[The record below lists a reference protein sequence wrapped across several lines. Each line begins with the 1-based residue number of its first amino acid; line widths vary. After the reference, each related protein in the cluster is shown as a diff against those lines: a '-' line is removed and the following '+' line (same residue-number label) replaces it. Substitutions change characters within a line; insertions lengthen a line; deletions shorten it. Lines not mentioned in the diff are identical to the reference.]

1 MATNPNFVRI
11 YNPKTG
17 QSKEVHVNAA
27 NGQYKLDGWT
37 TTPPANAQPVQSN
50 LLPYG
55 TPESVQK
62 TVNFMNNVPKA
73 VDRNA
78 RYDGDQLHQQLRD
91 SYTSGAIS
99 EKEFDGLYK
108 ALIAEGFNPI
118 GQTKPT
124 DVAPLVQPQE
134 VSFRPGYTPLPVT
147 AGQVPAGT
155 TPIGA
160 PVSAGTSTIGLPA
173 LKSAEELAK
182 MYGNITYD
190 EDAILSKFNK
200 ATEKEYAAKRKEYE
214 QTEDEFYNRLFGTQS
229 TALDTIRRANS
240 SAITTG
246 ASRGFQAASEI
257 AAMLGLQQESVD
269 DSTKLAQA
277 RTNLVDKEAE
287 AYTKN
292 VVDAL
297 TTANTLKQALATI
310 GADLYAA
317 DTQLSVGQ
325 LQYLAQLDAAARQLE
340 ASIYGSNTQKDV
352 ADINVAGQLG
362 VADKNLLGVLGTA
375 SATKDYNMYAADQ
388 NYAGN
393 YINALANLL
402 GVQTNAASNLEGTK
416 YAADQSKEGYIEA
429 AKESN
434 AAQKAYYDYMKSN
447 GGSGGS
453 GSSGSNQDWAAQV
466 TNLLNSGNE
475 QDRGLAILMLMA
487 STGAEAKEI
496 EKLLGLTQE
505 SQPIIPDILGI
516 STPLP
521 PKEGEAPGE
530 VSKATLAWYSLMYK
544 LQNPGMSLTDA
555 AKKIAEDFLAKGY
568 TLPKP

>member
-17 QSKEVHVNAA
+17 ESKEVHVNAA

-37 TTPPANAQPVQSN
+37 TTPPANAKPVQSN

-55 TPESVQK
+55 TPAS
-62 TVNFMNNVPKA
+62 VPKA
-73 VDRNA
+73 VNQNA
-78 RYDGDQLHQQLRD
+78 SYNGDQLHQQLRD
-91 SYTSGAIS
+91 GYTSGAIS

-108 ALIAEGFNPI
+108 ALIAEGFNST

-124 DVAPLVQPQE
+124 NVAPLVHPQE
-134 VSFRPGYTPLPVT
+134 VLF
-147 AGQVPAGT
+147 QT
-155 TPIGA
+155 TPVGA

-190 EDAILSKFNK
+190 EGTILSKFDK

-229 TALDTIRRANS
+229 TALDTIRKANS

-257 AAMLGLQQESVD
+257 AAILGLQQESVD

-292 VVDAL
+292 AVDAL

-310 GADLYAA
+310 GSNLYAA

-340 ASIYGSNTQKDV
+340 ASIYGSNTQKDI
-352 ADINVAGQLG
+352 ADINTAGQLG

-402 GVQTNAASNLEGTK
+402 GVQTTSTNNLEGTK
-416 YAADQSKEGYIEA
+416 YAADQSKEGYIGA
-429 AKESN
+429 AKENSKP
-434 AAQKAYYDYMKSN
+434 QTAYYDYMKSN

-453 GSSGSNQDWAAQV
+453 GSSGSNQDWVAQV

-496 EKLLGLTQE
+496 EKLLGLDAVPA
-505 SQPIIPDILGI
+505 SPIVI
-516 STPLP
+516 TPFTGTTPGGVNFTVTPPPNMVLP
-521 PKEGEAPGE
+521 NE
-530 VSKATLAWYSLMYK
+530 
-544 LQNPGMSLTDA
+544 A
-555 AKKIAEDFLAKGY
+555 AKNGVKQSDVQGIYQGLVNMYMQQGIGSEQAVEMATKDMRDAGY
-568 TLPKP
+568 FK

>member
-17 QSKEVHVNAA
+17 ESKEVHVNAA
-27 NGQYKLDGWT
+27 NGQYKLDGWV

-55 TPESVQK
+55 TPASA
-62 TVNFMNNVPKA
+62 MNNAPKA
-73 VDRNA
+73 VNQNA
-78 RYDGDQLHQQLRD
+78 NYTADQLHQQLRD
-91 SYTSGAIS
+91 SYASGAIS

-108 ALIAEGFNPI
+108 ALIAEGFNST
-118 GQTKPT
+118 GQPKPT
-124 DVAPLVQPQE
+124 NVAPLVQPQE
-134 VSFRPGYTPLPVT
+134 VLFQSGYTPLPVT
-147 AGQVPAGT
+147 VGQVPAGT

-160 PVSAGTSTIGLPA
+160 PA
-173 LKSAEELAK
+173 LKSAEELAR

-214 QTEDEFYNRLFGTQS
+214 QTEDEFYTRLFGTQS
-229 TALDTIRRANS
+229 TALDTLRRANS

-246 ASRGFQAASEI
+246 ASRGFQAANEI
-257 AAMLGLQQESVD
+257 AAILGLQQESVD

-287 AYTKN
+287 AYAKN
-292 VVDAL
+292 AVDAL
-297 TTANTLKQALATI
+297 TTANTIKQALATI
-310 GADLYAA
+310 GANLYAA

-325 LQYLAQLDAAARQLE
+325 LQYLAQLDAAAKQLE
-340 ASIYGSNTQKDV
+340 ASIYGTNAQKDV

-362 VADKNLLGVLGTA
+362 VADKNLLGTLGAATA
-375 SATKDYNMYAADQ
+375 AKEANIYAADQ

-402 GVQTNAASNLEGTK
+402 GVQTTAASNLEGTK
-416 YAADQSKEGYIEA
+416 YAADRNKEGLIGSAE
-429 AKESN
+429 KNN

-496 EKLLGLTQE
+496 EKLLGLDDR
-505 SQPIIPDILGI
+505 QPIIPDILGI

-521 PKEGEAPGE
+521 PKEGEAPRE
-530 VSKATLAWYSLMYK
+530 VSKATLTWYSLMYK
-544 LQNPGMSLTDA
+544 LQNPGMSFTDA
-555 AKKIAEDFLAKGY
+555 AKKVAEDFLAKGY

>member
-37 TTPPANAQPVQSN
+37 TTPPANAKPVQSN

-55 TPESVQK
+55 TPASVQE
-62 TVNFMNNVPKA
+62 TVNSMNNVPKA
-73 VDRNA
+73 VNRNA
-78 RYDGDQLHQQLRD
+78 SYNGDQLHQQLRD

-108 ALIAEGFNPI
+108 ALIAEGFNST
-118 GQTKPT
+118 GQPKPT
-124 DVAPLVQPQE
+124 NVAPLVQPQE
-134 VSFRPGYTPLPVT
+134 VLFQPGYTPLPVT
-147 AGQVPAGT
+147 AGT

-160 PVSAGTSTIGLPA
+160 PA

-190 EDAILSKFNK
+190 EGTILSKFDK

-229 TALDTIRRANS
+229 TALDTIRKANS
-240 SAITTG
+240 SAITSG

-257 AAMLGLQQESVD
+257 AAILGLQQESVD

-292 VVDAL
+292 AVDAL
-297 TTANTLKQALATI
+297 TTANTLKQALATV
-310 GADLYAA
+310 GSNLYAA

-325 LQYLAQLDAAARQLE
+325 LQYLAQLDAAAQQLE
-340 ASIYGSNTQKDV
+340 ASIYGSNTQKDI
-352 ADINVAGQLG
+352 ADINTAGQLG

-402 GVQTNAASNLEGTK
+402 GVQTTSTNNLEGTK
-416 YAADQSKEGYIEA
+416 YAADQSKEGYIGA
-429 AKESN
+429 AKENSKP
-434 AAQKAYYDYMKSN
+434 QTAYYDYMKSN
-447 GGSGGS
+447 GGTGNNYSGTPDLMTQVKNALDS
-453 GSSGSNQDWAAQV
+453 GQEGI
-466 TNLLNSGNE
+466 
-475 QDRGLAILMLMA
+475 AIALIMA
-487 STGAEAKEI
+487 YAGVDQKEARE
-496 EKLLGLTQE
+496 LLGLDAVPA
-505 SQPIIPDILGI
+505 SPIVI
-516 STPLP
+516 TPFTGTTPGGVNFTVTPPPNMVLP
-521 PKEGEAPGE
+521 NE
-530 VSKATLAWYSLMYK
+530 
-544 LQNPGMSLTDA
+544 A
-555 AKKIAEDFLAKGY
+555 AKNGVKQSDVQGIYQGLVNMYMQQGIGSEQAVEMATKDMRDAGY
-568 TLPKP
+568 FK

>member
-17 QSKEVHVNAA
+17 ESKEVHVNAA
-27 NGQYKLDGWT
+27 NGQYKLDGWV

-55 TPESVQK
+55 TPASVQK
-62 TVNFMNNVPKA
+62 TVNSMNNAPKA
-73 VDRNA
+73 GNQNA
-78 RYDGDQLHQQLRD
+78 NYNGDQLHQQLRD
-91 SYTSGAIS
+91 SYASGAIS

-108 ALIAEGFNPI
+108 ALIAEGFSST

-124 DVAPLVQPQE
+124 NVAPLVQPQE
-134 VSFRPGYTPLPVT
+134 VLFQSGYTPLPVT
-147 AGQVPAGT
+147 VGQVPAGT

-160 PVSAGTSTIGLPA
+160 PA
-173 LKSAEELAK
+173 LKSAEELAR

-214 QTEDEFYNRLFGTQS
+214 QTEDEFYTRLFGTQS

-246 ASRGFQAASEI
+246 ASRGFQAANEI
-257 AAMLGLQQESVD
+257 AAILGLQQESVD

-292 VVDAL
+292 AVDAL
-297 TTANTLKQALATI
+297 TTANTIKQALATI
-310 GADLYAA
+310 GANLYAA

-325 LQYLAQLDAAARQLE
+325 LQYLAQLDAAAKQLE
-340 ASIYGSNTQKDV
+340 ASIYGSNAQKDV
-352 ADINVAGQLG
+352 AGINIVGQLG
-362 VADKNLLGVLGTA
+362 VADKNLLGTLGATTA
-375 SATKDYNMYAADQ
+375 AKEANIYAADQ

-402 GVQTNAASNLEGTK
+402 GVQTTAASNLEGTK
-416 YAADQSKEGYIEA
+416 YAADRNKEGLIDSAE
-429 AKESN
+429 KNN

-447 GGSGGS
+447 GGSS
-453 GSSGSNQDWAAQV
+453 SSGSGYGNSSDLLAQI
-466 TNLLNSGNE
+466 NSA
-475 QDRGLAILMLMA
+475 LASGQEGIAVALMMA
-487 STGAEAKEI
+487 YAGVDQKEARELI
-496 EKLLGLTQE
+496 GLTQK

-521 PKEGEAPGE
+521 PKEGEAPKE
-530 VSKATLAWYSLMYK
+530 VSKATLTWYSLMYK
-544 LQNPGMSLTDA
+544 LQNPGMSFTDA
-555 AKKIAEDFLAKGY
+555 AKKVAEDFLAKGY